1 MANKGAAQLWCG
13 LSKIYACICAWVW
26 DPSVHVRC
34 SLAATLN
41 WLAAT
46 LRAALERRARN
57 SQISS
62 PLKCAK
68 TFVRRSQVFGPLMR
82 ARNYLANDLYEKHPS
97 GSLLFHLTHLIWS
110 STPAQRVSCHFP
122 GLFQARG
129 GRWAAP
135 HAACFCKCIIIMWEG
150 CNILQKYEICWDMKI
165 ELKVVYN

>member
-1 MANKGAAQLWCG
+1 MRPLENLCMHMCLSLGSICPCSLLFGCNFKLISRNFEGSPRTTCPKFANKF
-13 LSKIYACICAWVW
+13 S
-26 DPSVHVRC
+26 
-34 SLAATLN
+34 
-41 WLAAT
+41 
-46 LRAALERRARN
+46 
-57 SQISS
+57 
-62 PLKCAK
+62 LKCAK

-97 GSLLFHLTHLIWS
+97 GSLLFHLTHSIWS
-110 STPAQRVSCHFP
+110 STAAQRVSCHFP